1 MNTQANRFLH
11 IRLRTL
17 LLCGIT
23 GFFCVGCSFNPD
35 YLIRQGIKYLPK
47 DPYTAASFFKT
58 AVLMQKDNPSAHYNL
73 GVAYWKQGRKEQ
85 AIESFRWASELIPDD
100 PRPLEFLA
108 WIYSEMGEWK
118 KAHKAML
125 DACRRQPLTP
135 RLHTQM
141 ARIEYHIG
149 NLDGA
154 RVFLEEALAL
164 DPSFAP
170 AIYNMAVLSQAY
182 PTAIRY
188 QDSIKYYKLY
198 LNTVQ
203 TISKNKTINVA
214 DKKYIAKAQKSIDM
228 LTNSVHGL
236 LPVPTTQVHKKSNLW
251 SSKPT
256 AEIPPNS
263 YDGANKLSD
272 YKVSRDSLW
281 NLACFYKNNPEQT
294 ANAISAYKK
303 FTEMFPDDA
312 RCKKA
317 KKAINELTKPSIT
330 HQNVSNIL
338 TNKQSKNEMKFDKNA
353 ALKFWS
359 EGLAHH
365 RTGNLDHAIVL
376 YKQALNSDPECIDA
390 SYNLGIAYRTKK
402 MYNEAL
408 HMLLLTLQHKP
419 NMVEAS
425 YMLGL
430 VYKDIG
436 EKEKAIKQMI
446 TTLTL
451 EPKHVMA
458 HYVLGRLYLE
468 QNNPTIAMIH
478 LETHLRM
485 SPPDTQSAKDTE
497 RLLAILKQNN
507 VKVHHE

>member
-1 MNTQANRFLH
+1 MSTQTNRFLH
-11 IRLRTL
+11 IILRTL

-23 GFFCVGCSFNPD
+23 GFFGSGCSLKSD
-35 YLIRQGIKYLPK
+35 YLIRVGIKYLPK
-47 DPYTAASFFKT
+47 DPYTSSSFFKK
-58 AVLMQKDNPSAHYNL
+58 AVLVQKDNPSAHYNL
-73 GVAYWKQGRKEQ
+73 GVAYWRQGRKEQ
-85 AIESFRWASELIPDD
+85 AIESFRWASELVPDD

-118 KAHKAML
+118 KARKAMME
-125 DACRRQPLTP
+125 ACSRQPLTP

-141 ARIEYHIG
+141 ARIEYHTG
-149 NLDGA
+149 NFDGA

-170 AIYNMAVLSQAY
+170 AIYNMAVLSQVSS
-182 PTAIRY
+182 TATKY

-198 LNTVQ
+198 LSTVQ
-203 TISKNKTINVA
+203 TISKNKTIDVA
-214 DKKYIAKAQKSIDM
+214 DKKHIAKAQKSIDI
-228 LTNSVHGL
+228 LNSAQSL
-236 LPVPTTQVHKKSNLW
+236 SPVPTKSIYTKSNVWL
-251 SSKPT
+251 SKPT
-256 AEIPPNS
+256 TEISSNIYS
-263 YDGANKLSD
+263 NANKPSEN
-272 YKVSRDSLW
+272 KISRDALW

-303 FTEMFPDDA
+303 FIEMFPDDA

-317 KKAINELTKPSIT
+317 KKAINELTKSSIT

-338 TNKQSKNEMKFDKNA
+338 SNEQSKNEMKFDKHT
-353 ALKFWS
+353 ALNFLA
-359 EGLAHH
+359 EGLEYH
-365 RTGNLDHAIVL
+365 RAGNLDRAIAS
-376 YKQALNSDPECIDA
+376 YKQALNLDPECINA

-402 MYNEAL
+402 MYNEAI

-419 NMVEAS
+419 DMVEAS

-478 LETHLRM
+478 LETHLRL
-485 SPPDTQSAKDTE
+485 SPPDTTSTKDAE
-497 RLLAILKQNN
+497 RLLAILKQ
-507 VKVHHE
+507 KLL